1 MAKRIICLLILLGA
15 IQANGQKLL
24 GIANYTN
31 NSRVSKNAKD
41 FYEKKFRAG
50 DDAKTFSI
58 IDSLKTKNDFTRPFY
73 IYLVSTMLT
82 HSDGALSE
90 FLLPSCI
97 DFIENSPNHL
107 MEFLY
112 TPNNKNKKYISDW
125 ARAID
130 NGFSLEC
137 DEEEKKCITT
147 SMNKALQK
155 TKTKNKKNL
164 TRLYDRIRKYATS
177 K

>member
-1 MAKRIICLLILLGA
+1 
-15 IQANGQKLL
+15 
-24 GIANYTN
+24 
-31 NSRVSKNAKD
+31 
-41 FYEKKFRAG
+41 
-50 DDAKTFSI
+50 
-58 IDSLKTKNDFTRPFY
+58 
-73 IYLVSTMLT
+73 
-82 HSDGALSE
+82 
-90 FLLPSCI
+90 
-97 DFIENSPNHL
+97 

-125 ARAID
+125 AMAID